1 MYYKI
6 TKLNKRYTWHEH
18 FSHRVEIIR
27 PASRMTVNDHDRN
40 SNFVMLRQW
49 CWDNFGPSVE
59 TIYWDKLKNSHQAH
73 LSNEKWAWYVNVH
86 DGYRTFLYFADETAL
101 FFFKLNWPL
110 TLKR

>member
-6 TKLNKRYTWHEH
+6 TKLNKRNTWYQH
-18 FSHRVEIIR
+18 FSHRVELKR
-27 PASRMTVNDHDRN
+27 HYNDHKLYEHTT
-40 SNFVMLRQW
+40 NFIMLRQW

-59 TIYWDKLKNSHQAH
+59 TMYWEQLQVTDQAH
-73 LSNEKWAWYVNVH
+73 LANNKWAWYVNTH

-110 TLKR
+110 ALKH